1 MKPFV
6 AAVFS
11 AFTLI
16 ATATPVFASEFS
28 VVQDKA
34 TMKCSVVETVTTTT
48 HTVIGVAG
56 AYKTMDDA
64 TAAMTKVTTCK
75 S

>member
-1 MKPFV
+1 MKPL
-6 AAVFS
+6 AAAMFS
-11 AFTLI
+11 AFVLV
-16 ATATPVFASEFS
+16 ATASPVFAGEFS

-48 HTVIGVAG
+48 NTVVGVAG
-56 AYKTMDDA
+56 AYQTMDDA
-64 TAAMTKVTTCK
+64 TAAMSKVTTCK

>member
-1 MKPFV
+1 MKPL
-6 AAVFS
+6 AAALF
-11 AFTLI
+11 AALACI
-16 ATATPVFASEFS
+16 ATPAFAGEFS
-28 VVQDKA
+28 VVQDKT

-56 AYKTMDDA
+56 AYQTMDDA
-64 TAAMTKVTTCK
+64 TAAMSKVTTCTK

>member
-1 MKPFV
+1 MKHMN
-6 AAVFS
+6 AAIFG
-11 AFTLI
+11 ALTLI
-16 ATATPVFASEFS
+16 ATASPVFAGEFS

-48 HTVIGVAG
+48 HTVIGAAG
-56 AYKTMDDA
+56 AYQTMDEA
-64 TAAMTKVTTCK
+64 TAAMTKETTCK